1 MILLDFNER
10 EIPLKYQ
17 LSILMLISV
26 MSFLIG
32 CSESVP
38 TEKQKKEAAK
48 DISAIDLPEKTIEA
62 LFKVEKGFSVLGLK
76 DFEEFQAKSKKPVE
90 DPTWSEKA
98 GIITCT
104 GNPRGYLYSKKNH
117 GNFSLRLEYRFPES
131 SEKNENPN
139 TGILIY
145 ITGENK
151 IWPRCLEV
159 QGKFEEMAQ
168 IKSNTKEVTLE
179 VTDNQQARETARRP
193 IGEWNSIEV
202 ISKDGELTSIL
213 NGTRI
218 ASCKPSE
225 LTEGFFGIQSEGD
238 AVEFRN
244 IRVQKLTD

>member
-1 MILLDFNER
+1 M
-10 EIPLKYQ
+10 KYQ
-17 LSILMLISV
+17 LTVLMLISITP
-26 MSFLIG
+26 FLVG
-32 CSESVP
+32 CNDSVP
-38 TEKQKKEAAK
+38 TEAQKKEAAN
-48 DISAIDLPEKTIEA
+48 DIPAIDLPEKTIES
-62 LFKVEKGFSVLGLK
+62 LFDVEKGYNVLSLE
-76 DFEEFQAKSKKPVE
+76 DFEQFQGKSKTPVAG
-90 DPTWSEKA
+90 PTWTEKN
-98 GIITCT
+98 GIISCT
-104 GNPRGYLYSKKNH
+104 GFPRGYLYSKKNH

-145 ITGENK
+145 ITGENR

-168 IKSNTKEVTLE
+168 IKSNTKDVTLE

-202 ISKDGELTSIL
+202 ISKDGMLTSIL

-218 ASCKPSE
+218 ASCKPSQ